1 MATKITDADKIRINE
16 LYIKYHTYAAVARE
30 TGFAAS
36 TVKKYVIPNYIPQT
50 EIQIKKFTIEELP
63 EEIDYFAL
71 AQIEDLGAICVLSD
85 EEKEEVRELWK
96 ELII

>member
-1 MATKITDADKIRINE
+1 M
-16 LYIKYHTYAAVARE
+16 
-30 TGFAAS
+30 
-36 TVKKYVIPNYIPQT
+36 KKYVIPNYIPQT